1 MYNFVEPKITLP
13 IDGKEFQFA
22 PVHNANINVSA
33 SYTLL
38 DFGRLKSNVEKAKTD
53 LQFAQH
59 NVEYVKSDL
68 ANQVAILYYNIV
80 FFKRAITIQDSVL
93 NYLNENK

>member
-1 MYNFVEPKITLP
+1 VNNPVIDGNALYNFVEPKITLP

-22 PVHNANINVSA
+22 PIHNANINVSA

-53 LQFAQH
+53 YNSH
-59 NVEYVKSDL
+59 N
-68 ANQVAILYYNIV
+68 
-80 FFKRAITIQDSVL
+80 TML
-93 NYLNENK
+93 NM